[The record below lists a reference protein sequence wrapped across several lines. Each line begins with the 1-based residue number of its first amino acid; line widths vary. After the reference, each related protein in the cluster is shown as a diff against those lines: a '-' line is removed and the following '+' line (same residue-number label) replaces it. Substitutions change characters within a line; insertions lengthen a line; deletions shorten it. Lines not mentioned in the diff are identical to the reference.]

1 MISSVIIPVMMT
13 LLLFSACLPAHQETV
28 DRLNSRSYAFHYKN
42 LDSTAVLARRAYSLS
57 EGYSTGRAEALN
69 NLAFVD
75 IMRMK
80 YSHAE
85 ELLHEVRKTTNNEIE
100 QLIADIQS
108 MRLCQRQSRNKDFY
122 TYREHACQL
131 LARIDEER
139 NDLDD
144 RSRRRMIY
152 ARSEY
157 GIVSSTYFY
166 YIGQPLQVAQALADI
181 DPEEVKQDTAQYL
194 DYLYNIG
201 AGGFITRNTQEQTA
215 QDEFNYLMEC
225 YLLAVSSDQSFWVA
239 NSLQAISEHLMAPHT
254 GKMLFN
260 NNLPAF
266 NYLNTGN
273 MPDSLLAGNL
283 AQRSLELF
291 TTYGDVYQ
299 IAGAYRTLA
308 QCYRG
313 IGDNRSAGICLEDA
327 LADKAI
333 NQAPDLV
340 ASIREQLSIVYSAM
354 DNKPMSDYNRNI
366 YLDLQER
373 TRQDRLLEAR
383 AAQLGQSVVQ
393 LNWMIAAVIA
403 AIILVS
409 TFLIVLGRMRHHAD
423 RRYSAAQLLEPLQ
436 QWQQERERHVE
447 EYEDRREE
455 LQEDQEV
462 LRRRVMLGKERHLEQ
477 RAKIELVNSIIP
489 LIERIIHEVDR
500 LQQGEEREEVRH
512 QRFEYISE
520 LTDEINA
527 DNAVLTRWIQL
538 RQGQLSLHIESFSI
552 QGLFDIVAKGAFS
565 FRQKGIS
572 LEIDPSKAVVKA
584 DRTLTLFMLNTL
596 ADNARKFT
604 SQGGHVHIS
613 AREDGNMVV
622 LSVADD
628 GCGMTE
634 DQVSHLFDHKPIV
647 DDPLSQHHGFG
658 LLNCKGIIEKYKKIS
673 PFFSGC
679 VIQASSE
686 KGRGTEISFRLPKGV
701 IRTLTMLL
709 FVFLSFMPKAWG
721 DKTAFRQRNIPRSVP
736 AVVRKAAAYADSAY
750 FCNIRGT
757 YGRTLAFADSARHE
771 LNLWYR
777 KQRPQS
783 TDTLVAFGHE
793 VVPAEIRWYRDR
805 LKADYSIILDIRNES
820 AVAALALHRWTLYEY
835 NNKIYTSLFRACSA
849 DNSLDS
855 YVKVMQKTE
864 NSKTVSIVLLIL
876 LLFSIFPIFYF
887 AYYRHQLFYRFC
899 LERVRTI
906 NGILMDEKM
915 SDEERLRKIR
925 KIWDSRNHIH
935 VGGRRA
941 QKTIDRLDAVV
952 REITA
957 SLEKGIADDKNRE
970 QELQL
975 AQDERLRLQYENGR
989 LHISNAILD
998 NCLSAL
1004 KHETMYYPSRIRQL
1018 IDEEGETSVED
1029 LRQLVDYYIQLYSLL
1044 SAQAMREVNSYV
1056 RYDPSML
1063 TYLFTLLKQMGG
1075 GESEVVENP
1084 HQQSNYVHVRVPF
1097 PKMSLT
1103 EEQCNNL
1110 FTPRTVDLRF
1120 LLCRQIVREVGE
1132 VTNLRGCGISARVGG
1147 QGGMNI
1153 ELILAKQIWKN
1164 LK

>member
-1 MISSVIIPVMMT
+1 MMT
-13 LLLFSACLPAHQETV
+13 LLFFSACSPAHQETV

-42 LDSTAVLARRAYSLS
+42 LDSTAVLARRAYTLS
-57 EGYSTGRAEALN
+57 EDYSTGRAEALN

-80 YSHAE
+80 YPHAE
-85 ELLHEVRKTTNNEIE
+85 QLLHEVRKTTNNEIE

-122 TYREHACQL
+122 TYREHARQL

-166 YIGQPLQVAQALADI
+166 YIGQPLQVAKALAEI
-181 DPEEVKQDTAQYL
+181 DPEEVEQDTAQYL

-201 AGGFITRNTQEQTA
+201 AGGFITRSTQEQTA

-225 YLLAVSSDQSFWVA
+225 YLLAVSSGQTFWVA

-283 AQRSLELF
+283 AQRSLEFF

-308 QCYRG
+308 QCYRL

-333 NQAPDLV
+333 EQAPDLV
-340 ASIREQLSIVYSAM
+340 ASIHEQLSIVYSAM
-354 DNKPMSDYNRNI
+354 DDKPMSDYNRNI

-383 AAQLGQSVVQ
+383 AAQLDTSVFQ
-393 LNWMIAAVIA
+393 LNWMIVAVIV
-403 AIILVS
+403 AIILVT
-409 TFLIVLGRMRHHAD
+409 TFLIVLGRMRHRSD

-436 QWQQERERHVE
+436 QWQQERKRHVE
-447 EYEDRREE
+447 AYEERREE

-462 LRRRVMLGKERHLEQ
+462 LRRRVSLGKERHLEQ

-489 LIERIIHEVDR
+489 LIDRIIHEVDR
-500 LQQGEEREEVRH
+500 LQKGGEKQEVRH

-538 RQGQLSLHIESFSI
+538 RQGQLSLHIESFPI
-552 QGLFDIVAKGAFS
+552 QDLFDIVAKGTFS
-565 FRQKGIS
+565 FRQKGIT
-572 LEIDPSKAVVKA
+572 LEIEPSKAVVKA

-604 SQGGHVHIS
+604 PQGGHVRIQ
-613 AREDGNMVV
+613 AREDGPMVD
-622 LSVADD
+622 LSVTDD

-634 DQVSHLFDHKPIV
+634 DQVAHLFDHKPIV
-647 DDPLSQHHGFG
+647 DDPSSQHHGFG

-679 VIQASSE
+679 SIQATSE
-686 KGRGTEISFRLPKGV
+686 KGKGTAISFLLPKGIV
-701 IRTLTMLL
+701 RALTMLL
-709 FVFLSFMPKAWG
+709 LFGLSFLSFAPNAWAGKA
-721 DKTAFRQRNIPRSVP
+721 AMRQRRIPKNIP
-736 AVVRKAAAYADSAY
+736 ADVRKAAAYADSAY

-757 YGRTLAFADSARHE
+757 YARTLSFADSARHE
-771 LNLWYR
+771 LNLWYQ
-777 KQRPQS
+777 KQRPGH
-783 TDTLVAFGHE
+783 TDTLLAYGHE
-793 VVPAEIRWYRDR
+793 VVPAEIRWYRDHLR
-805 LKADYSIILDIRNES
+805 ADYYIILDVRNES
-820 AVAALALHRWTLYEY
+820 AVAALALHRWMLYEY

-849 DNSLDS
+849 DNSLDN

-876 LLFSIFPIFYF
+876 LLLSIFPIFYF

-899 LERVRTI
+899 LERVRMI
-906 NGILMDEKM
+906 NNILIDEKM

-935 VGGRRA
+935 VGGQRA
-941 QKTIDRLDAVV
+941 RKTIERLDVVV

-970 QELQL
+970 QALQL
-975 AQDERLRLQYENGR
+975 AQDERQRLQYENGR
-989 LHISNAILD
+989 LHVSNAILD

-1029 LRQLVDYYIQLYSLL
+1029 LRQLVDYYIQLYTLL
-1044 SAQAMREVNSYV
+1044 SAQAMREVNTYV
-1056 RYDPSML
+1056 RYDPAMVS
-1063 TYLFTLLKQMGG
+1063 YLFTLLKQMGG
-1075 GESEVVENP
+1075 GEPEVENIESSVDP
-1084 HQQSNYVHVRVPF
+1084 LATRYVRILVPF
-1097 PKMSLT
+1097 PKLRLT
-1103 EEQCNNL
+1103 EEQCHNL
-1110 FTPRTVDLRF
+1110 FTPRTVDIHF

-1132 VTNLRGCGISARVGG
+1132 VTNLRGCGITARQDREGKL
-1147 QGGMNI
+1147 NI